1 MQGNDIS
8 YSKRELIV
16 TVGVM
21 ATPDSVT
28 DQLQPLVPYV
38 EGIHDVLEAVWEEV
52 KDLLPVEIQYLGNN
66 WLT

>member
-1 MQGNDIS
+1 M
-8 YSKRELIV
+8 

-38 EGIHDVLEAVWEEV
+38 EGIHDVLDAVWEEV
-52 KDLLPVEIQYLGNN
+52 KDLLPIEIQYLGNN